1 MVAYILQWEGVPN
14 TYIKYD
20 MILPVRESYILASY
34 FEGQVAGSDFK
45 CVTDFVDRSPAS
57 S

>member
-45 CVTDFVDRSPAS
+45 CVTDLVESR
-57 S
+57 